1 MIELFAMK
9 LHSHLG
15 FAEELEVSTSEAAYS
30 ASGSNS
36 R

>member
-9 LHSHLG
+9 LHSHLD

>member
-9 LHSHLG
+9 LQSHLA
-15 FAEELEVSTSEAAYS
+15 FTEELEVSSSEAAYS

-36 R
+36 G